1 MNHKCGSM
9 NIEEKGDQR
18 CELNNITALDVVDFL
33 SWKSRPDWKF
43 ISSNYSGTA
52 VSMMYSFLLFA
63 MSQKHVATEEMY
75 RAVDP
80 SLSNLNCFQD
90 DTSMLCSKSNF

>member
-52 VSMMYSFLLFA
+52 VSMMYSFLLDICNV
-63 MSQKHVATEEMY
+63 SETCRDGRDV
-75 RAVDP
+75 
-80 SLSNLNCFQD
+80 
-90 DTSMLCSKSNF
+90 